1 MKFLVVMAI
10 EDAKKSEELSE
21 VPAPEILEK
30 IQKDEF
36 EKHDRVSRRFD
47 IAATII
53 VFLVFLIGV
62 YLTQKFLSPIL
73 LSIVLVYLLKPVYD
87 FLFRATRHGRL
98 SSFFSIMMMFVIILY
113 VLFGLVSV
121 LLFEISKIERSGALT
136 ELRLTRIS
144 EEFRIWIVDKLPEQA
159 AIYVREVGDIP
170 ATLVAW
176 ASPIAQAQLTSFAT
190 HLPDLFAQSIVII
203 FLTYYLLNDGKQI
216 IASAIELIPR
226 NRRETVSDFLQ
237 ELNLIY
243 TTLFTVYFTT
253 SMLSGIL
260 AALGF
265 YILGIPYPIVLGVIV
280 AIFTLLPLLGP
291 PFVFIPIAIYY
302 FLTDNYVVS
311 LILVVFG
318 TVVLMIIPENVIR
331 PHLAHRSARIHPI
344 ITVLAYT
351 APIFVVGI
359 MGVILGPTIYG
370 FLLAIYRIYK
380 QEIVAK

>member
-1 MKFLVVMAI
+1 MV
-10 EDAKKSEELSE
+10 EDGKKNEELKE
-21 VPAPEILEK
+21 IPDPEILEK
-30 IQKDEF
+30 IQKGEPVKYD
-36 EKHDRVSRRFD
+36 HVSRRFD

-73 LSIVLVYLLKPVYD
+73 LSIVLVYLLKPVYG
-87 FLFRATRHGRL
+87 FLFRATRRGRL

-113 VLFGLVSV
+113 VLLGLSSV

-144 EEFRIWIVDKLPEQA
+144 EEFGLWIVDKLPEQA
-159 AIYVREVGDIP
+159 AIYVKQVGDIP
-170 ATLVAW
+170 ATIAAW
-176 ASPIAQAQLTSFAT
+176 ASPIAQAQLTTFAT

-216 IASAIELIPR
+216 AAQAIELIPR
-226 NRRETVSDFLQ
+226 NRKEMVSYFFQ
-237 ELNLIY
+237 ELNMIF

-291 PFVFIPIAIYY
+291 PFVFIPMAIYY
-302 FLTDNYVVS
+302 FLTDNYVMAM
-311 LILVVFG
+311 ILLVYG

-359 MGVILGPTIYG
+359 MGVIVGPTIYG
-370 FLLAIYRIYK
+370 CLLAVYRTYK
-380 QEIVAK
+380 REIQNQVV